1 MPDAYLLV
9 SHGSRDPRPEI
20 AMQQLTESL
29 CNKFQ
34 GCLVAGDANCLH
46 LSKALIDMAF
56 LELRP
61 EPLHKQ
67 IQHFAQVAIT
77 HGCHRLNILPLFL
90 LPGVHV
96 IEDIPSEVE
105 LARNAIGDDIVI
117 NLKPYL
123 GQSTKLLYLL
133 TKQVTE
139 QDTEG
144 LILLSHGSRRPNSNV
159 PVEGL
164 AESFG
169 AVAAYWSIT
178 PSLESRVQEL
188 VTTGH
193 ERIAIFPY
201 FLFAGGITDAIAQSV
216 EELKLQFPGV
226 SFRLAQ
232 PLAASPELAEV
243 VWDFIHT

>member
-34 GCLVAGDANCLH
+34 AYLVASGANCLH
-46 LSKALIDMAF
+46 LSKALIDIAF

-67 IQHFAQVAIT
+67 IIQFAQVAIA

-96 IEDIPSEVE
+96 MEDIPSEVE
-105 LARNAIGDDIVI
+105 LARNEIGENIVI
-117 NLKPYL
+117 DLKPYL
-123 GQSTKLLYLL
+123 GRSPKLLYLL
-133 TKQVTE
+133 TKQVAE
-139 QDTEG
+139 EETEG
-144 LILLSHGSRRPNSNV
+144 LILLSHGSRRPHSNV
-159 PVEGL
+159 PVEVL
-164 AESFG
+164 AESLG
-169 AVAAYWSIT
+169 ALAAYWSVS
-178 PSLESRVQEL
+178 PSLKSRIQEL
-188 VTTGH
+188 LANGH
-193 ERIAIFPY
+193 KRIAIFPY
-201 FLFAGGITDAIAQSV
+201 FLFAGGITDAIAQSL

-243 VWDFIHT
+243 IWDFIQT